1 MLTRTQLADI
11 LEALEAA
18 RERLEG
24 EVDVID
30 GDYGEPAPN
39 RAMVICG
46 KIDEAIT
53 HCEREFDALPAPIS
67 TEAIMAQ
74 FDAAIEAIKAA

>member
-24 EVDVID
+24 EVDVVD
-30 GDYGEPAPN
+30 GDYGEPSPN
-39 RAMVICG
+39 RAMVICSQL
-46 KIDEAIT
+46 DEAIL
-53 HCEREFDALPAPIS
+53 HCEREFDALPAPIN
-67 TEAIMAQ
+67 TKAIMAK
-74 FDAAIEAIKAA
+74 FDAAIEAIKRA